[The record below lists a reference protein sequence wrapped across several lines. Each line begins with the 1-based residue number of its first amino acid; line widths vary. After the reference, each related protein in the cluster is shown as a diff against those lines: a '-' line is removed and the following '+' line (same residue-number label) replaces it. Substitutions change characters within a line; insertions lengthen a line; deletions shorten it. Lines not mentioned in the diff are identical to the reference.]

1 MQKIL
6 KQLVLV
12 ITMMVV
18 MLTVM
23 HSNLPHAFALGY
35 DEFLNTIG
43 EEADLPTYESGD
55 AHEQAYNET
64 GLESITSA
72 LYYVLDYIKY
82 VLGGIAVLFMVIS
95 AYQLLTAGEGSDEEI
110 KKQKEY
116 FTWAIVGLI
125 FVFAADTL
133 VKDMFFGEEGQ
144 ILQDEETA
152 LTFAGQA
159 NKGIRG
165 IYMLLEVFVG
175 AGAVLAI
182 AYDGSKMVIASYNE
196 EEVTNAKKHIFW
208 ALIGLFFIGTSELI
222 VKKILFP
229 YEPGEGAKINVSEG
243 KIFIANITNFI
254 SAIIGF
260 VSIGMLIYGGYLY
273 VTGGVSEENT
283 GKAKKVIFGAIAGI
297 LLAGAAFAVASTI
310 IPMDPGT

>member
-1 MQKIL
+1 MKKTL
-6 KQLVLV
+6 KQLVLLTTL
-12 ITMMVV
+12 IVV
-18 MLTVM
+18 MLTIT
-23 HSNLPHAFALGY
+23 SSRLPHALAVGY

-43 EEADLPTYESGD
+43 EKADLPTYESSD
-55 AHEQAYNET
+55 SHEEAYGEQ
-64 GLESITSA
+64 GLEGITSA
-72 LYYVLDYIKY
+72 IYYVLDYVKY

-116 FTWAIVGLI
+116 FTWAIIGLI

-133 VKDMFFGEEGQ
+133 VKEMFFGEEGQ

-152 LTFAGQA
+152 LSFAGQA

-165 IYMLLEVFVG
+165 VYMLLEIFVG
-175 AGAVLAI
+175 AAAVFAI
-182 AYDGSKMVIASYNE
+182 AYDGSKMVLASYNE

-208 ALIGLFFIGTSELI
+208 AFIGLFFIGTSELI

-229 YEPGEGAKINVSEG
+229 YEPGEGVKINVSEG
-243 KIFIANITNFI
+243 KIFLANITNFI

-260 VSIGMLIYGGYLY
+260 VSIGMLIYGGYMY

-283 GKAKKVIFGAIAGI
+283 GKAKKIIFGSIAGI
-297 LLAGAAFAVASTI
+297 LLAGAAFAIASTV
-310 IPMDPGT
+310 IPIDS